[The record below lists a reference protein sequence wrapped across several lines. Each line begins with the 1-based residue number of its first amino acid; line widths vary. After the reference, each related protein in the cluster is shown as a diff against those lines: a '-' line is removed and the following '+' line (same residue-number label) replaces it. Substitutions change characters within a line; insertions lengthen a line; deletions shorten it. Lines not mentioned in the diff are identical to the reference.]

1 MPLVPDCVY
10 VRDTSSS
17 ATVRVHIFSKETGK
31 IIGNIFGNRL
41 DGELTLRSDFVIT
54 YTSLPLSSYT
64 LATHPHL
71 GWTQVPRRDVF
82 NSLLKV
88 MLHVR

>member
-31 IIGNIFGNRL
+31 IIGNIFGHIRN
-41 DGELTLRSDFVIT
+41 GEVTLRPDFDIT
-54 YTSLPLSSYT
+54 YTGLSLYNYT
-64 LATHPHL
+64 LSTHPHL
-71 GWTQVPRRDVF
+71 GWTKIPRRDVF

-88 MLHVR
+88 MLHV